1 LLENVRVRSNVRG
14 NNFGKIQTISDAWK
28 NKRVEE
34 IKRRKGKIKIYY
46 IGLDE
51 LIRNKEA
58 LRRPKDLEDLKYLRK
73 IKKKE

>member
-1 LLENVRVRSNVRG
+1 MNEITGIR
-14 NNFGKIQTISDAWK
+14 FSDAWK

-73 IKKKE
+73 IKEEEEEEEEEAILL

>member
-1 LLENVRVRSNVRG
+1 MNEITGIR
-14 NNFGKIQTISDAWK
+14 FSDAWK

>member
-1 LLENVRVRSNVRG
+1 MNEITGIRFSG
-14 NNFGKIQTISDAWK
+14 AWK

-51 LIRNKEA
+51 LIKNKEA

-73 IKKKE
+73 IKEEEAILL

>member
-1 LLENVRVRSNVRG
+1 MNEITGIR
-14 NNFGKIQTISDAWK
+14 FSDAWK

-73 IKKKE
+73 IKKEE